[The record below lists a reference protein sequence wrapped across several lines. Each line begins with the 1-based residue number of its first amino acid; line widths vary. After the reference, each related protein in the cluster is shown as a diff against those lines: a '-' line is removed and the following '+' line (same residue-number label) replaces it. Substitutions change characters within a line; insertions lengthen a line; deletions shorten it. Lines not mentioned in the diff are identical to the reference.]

1 MMAAKANTPN
11 VILRGGDMTAGQ
23 QRRTIAV
30 SSMVVFTLGFLGA
43 AHKEELPTARFL
55 VGVGFTFMFISI
67 FADLGAGD
75 LAAGFAI
82 LIMIAAVLYEG
93 EDIMGLLTQRAKGEV
108 KKPKAKKSVKGK
120 TKEKAANA
128 TAPEPLEGL
137 EGGSV
142 GLEPVQRVQR
152 SARLQRS
159 TKLQRG

>member
-1 MMAAKANTPN
+1 MAAKANTPN
-11 VILRGGDMTAGQ
+11 VILRDGDMTAGQ

-108 KKPKAKKSVKGK
+108 KAKGK
-120 TKEKAANA
+120 KGSKGEPMKTATNIGAA
-128 TAPEPLEGL
+128 EPLEGI
-137 EGGSV
+137 EGSAQ
-142 GLEPVQRVQR
+142 GLLPITRATR
-152 SARLQRS
+152 STRLQRS

>member
-1 MMAAKANTPN
+1 
-11 VILRGGDMTAGQ
+11 MTAGQ

-55 VGVGFTFMFISI
+55 VGVGFTYMFVSI

-93 EDIMGLLTQRAKGEV
+93 EDIMGLLTARAKGEV
-108 KKPKAKKSVKGK
+108 KTKGK
-120 TKEKAANA
+120 KAGKGKAKEKAVNA

-137 EGGSV
+137 EGASE
-142 GLEPVQRVQR
+142 GLAPIQRQQR

-159 TKLQRG
+159 TKLLRS